1 LGALLEVRG
10 LSLDFAG
17 VRALAGVDLR
27 VDRGEAVALVG
38 PNGSGKTTL
47 LNCISGFYRP
57 DRGALELG
65 GESLLGLAPDAIAR
79 RGVSRTFQD
88 LRLFPGLSVLDNLL
102 VGRHGRF
109 TRRFGDVLLRRR
121 AEEMRQRR
129 HCEELAERLGL
140 ADWRARPAGECP
152 YGVQKRVELGRALAA
167 EPLLLLLDEPA
178 AGLSAGERHE
188 LTSALQALR
197 EPLGPGLVVVEHDLH
212 WVSSL
217 AGRMLALEQG
227 RVIAA
232 GTPSEVRS
240 SPAVARAYLE
250 D

>member
-10 LSLDFAG
+10 LGLGFAG
-17 VRALAGVDLR
+17 VRALDGVDLR
-27 VDRGEAVALVG
+27 VDAGETVALVG

-57 DRGALELG
+57 DVGALELG
-65 GESLLGLAPDAIAR
+65 GASLLGLAPDAIAR
-79 RGVSRTFQD
+79 RGVSRTFQG

-102 VGRHGRF
+102 VGRHARF
-109 TRRFGDVLLRRR
+109 GRRFGDALLRRES
-121 AEEMRQRR
+121 EEERQRR

-140 ADWRARPAGECP
+140 APWRARPAGECP

-167 EPLLLLLDEPA
+167 EPRLLLLDEPA
-178 AGLSAGERHE
+178 AGLNAEERQE
-188 LTSALQALR
+188 LASGLQALAER
-197 EPLGPGLVVVEHDLH
+197 LGLALVVVEHDLP

-232 GTPSEVRS
+232 GTPDAVRA
-240 SPAVARAYLE
+240 SPSVARAYLG